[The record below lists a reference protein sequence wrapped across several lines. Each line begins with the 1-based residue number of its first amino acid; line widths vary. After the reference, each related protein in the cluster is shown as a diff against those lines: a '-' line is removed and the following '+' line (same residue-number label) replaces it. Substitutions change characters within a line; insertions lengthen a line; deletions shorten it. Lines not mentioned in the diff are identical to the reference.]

1 MVEKSLIVC
10 PHCGFDYDSKKLI
23 YCPNC
28 HFGNEKKSILIKL
41 SDKGLAL
48 PLGVKIAVVL
58 TSIYAVYAASDIL
71 FNLFLINI
79 LVSALY
85 LCILY
90 FWSTMIDRIER
101 PVWFLSIV
109 IMVYL
114 PVLTLISLL
123 LFL

>member
-1 MVEKSLIVC
+1 MVVKSLIVC
-10 PHCGFDYDSKKLI
+10 PHCGFDYDSTKLA

-28 HFGNEKKSILIKL
+28 NFGNEKKNILINL

-48 PLGVKIAVVL
+48 PMGVKIAVLL
-58 TSIYAVYAASDIL
+58 TSIYAIYAVSDIL
-71 FNLFLINI
+71 FNQFLINI
-79 LVSALY
+79 LISALY
-85 LCILY
+85 LGVIY

-101 PVWFLSIV
+101 PVWFLLIV
-109 IMVYL
+109 IMMYL

>member
-1 MVEKSLIVC
+1 MAEKNLIVC
-10 PHCGFDYDSKKLI
+10 PHCGFDYDSKKLT

-28 HFGNEKKSILIKL
+28 NFGNEKKNSLIIL

-58 TSIYAVYAASDIL
+58 TSVYAVYAASDIL
-71 FNLFLINI
+71 FNQFLINI
-79 LVSALY
+79 LISVLY
-85 LCILY
+85 LSVIY
-90 FWSTMIDRIER
+90 FWSTMIDKIER
-101 PVWFLSIV
+101 PVWFLLIT
-109 IMVYL
+109 ITMYL